1 MTGEVKEIKKEA
13 QANAKDAEEAQQAVK
28 KASENLTKAVTKPKA
43 PDFLWMTDEEIE
55 ENKAAARIQ
64 ASMRAYNARKED
76 QRKKEVQKLRQKREE
91 KDPLTRLSDLSD
103 KQEIE
108 CEKLLNNYVQKG
120 TYGNEKEI
128 QFFEKECK
136 PAYSFESKQQK
147 NKAVS
152 NKIRKLRKEGYPQ
165 RQAVAI
171 ALSLVNKGKL
181 GPRGG
186 LIKTKKNK
194 PKKTVKKKTVK
205 KKTTKKKTTKKK
217 TTKKKK

>member
-1 MTGEVKEIKKEA
+1 MREKKINEKGSTKIEA
-13 QANAKDAEEAQQAVK
+13 
-28 KASENLTKAVTKPKA
+28 
-43 PDFLWMTDEEIE
+43 
-55 ENKAAARIQ
+55 
-64 ASMRAYNARKED
+64 
-76 QRKKEVQKLRQKREE
+76 KREE

-194 PKKTVKKKTVK
+194 KKTVKKENC
-205 KKTTKKKTTKKK
+205 KKTTKRKLQKK